1 MTPRVAY
8 SLARVRTGRTSIV
21 IAIGGRAPLV
31 RASRSRMQP
40 IILLTNGLLRML
52 ETLVLLMTEVSPNE
66 RHPLVGTVLA
76 AHGDLGV
83 SQSTPSSPRKI
94 STP

>member
-31 RASRSRMQP
+31 RASVMTRFDACETSRSRTQP

-52 ETLVLLMTEVSPNE
+52 ETLVLIMPEVSPNE
-66 RHPLVGTVLA
+66 RHP
-76 AHGDLGV
+76 
-83 SQSTPSSPRKI
+83 P
-94 STP
+94 